1 MVGTQQVLITVII
14 HVVDHKI
21 KIKKNF
27 VFFLLLIFKIYL
39 LLNQ

>member
-21 KIKKNF
+21 KKIF
-27 VFFLLLIFKIYL
+27 VFFLVTNFQNILTIKPII
-39 LLNQ
+39 